1 MIIVF
6 TFGVKP
12 VFLVKLG
19 AILDG
24 LLLTP
29 LQALWVGI
37 GLYLVI
43 PKLFNHEVAEIL
55 KPHWIF
61 AVGLL
66 IAFIVFGYFC
76 VFQIPLSF

>member
-6 TFGVKP
+6 TLGYKP
-12 VFLVKLG
+12 VFLVKTG

-29 LQALWVGI
+29 LQALWVAM
-37 GLYLVI
+37 GLYIVM
-43 PKLFNHEVAEIL
+43 PRLFSAETGKIIR
-55 KPHWIF
+55 PHWIY

-66 IAFIVFGYFC
+66 LAFVVFGYFC
-76 VFQIPLSF
+76 VFQIPYI

>member
-1 MIIVF
+1 MVIVF
-6 TFGVKP
+6 TFDVRP
-12 VFLVKLG
+12 VFIVKLA

-37 GLYLVI
+37 GLYFVI
-43 PKLFNHEVAEIL
+43 PKLFNKEVADIL

-61 AVGLL
+61 AAGLL
-66 IAFIVFGYFC
+66 IAFFVFGYFC
-76 VFQIPLSF
+76 IFQIPYSF